1 MPDAVALAWAREH
14 HVPNRRWLSGDHHG
28 SGRVRHLAP
37 VPVGSRLGGTV
48 EPIALGDDLGGGQ
61 VEALVKEPHSAPT
74 RITSTSRGGASLR
87 PTPARSGSRSTIR
100 RRRIAAST
108 SSPAATSSGS
118 RLSAISGQISGRYS
132 PLTPEAARQ
141 PTPLPAARWG
151 LLVPLRPHDPWRGRE
166 HDAGVTAARSPPR
179 SCPPTSASTAVAT
192 SASSATSTSTL
203 TDVYPRR

>member
-1 MPDAVALAWAREH
+1 MAQRRSLRQRSRSSSRARTGRLSPGR
-14 HVPNRRWLSGDHHG
+14 HVEL
-28 SGRVRHLAP
+28 
-37 VPVGSRLGGTV
+37 
-48 EPIALGDDLGGGQ
+48 IALGDDLGGGQ

-74 RITSTSRGGASLR
+74 QYHLDIPWWSFTSPHAC
-87 PTPARSGSRSTIR
+87 TIWV
-100 RRRIAAST
+100 ALDDS
-108 SSPAATSSGS
+108 
-118 RLSAISGQISGRYS
+118 
-132 PLTPEAARQ
+132 TPENGCLYFLPGSHQLRLTALGDLGPDLGALFATHPRGSEAAD
-141 PTPLPAARWG
+141 PLPAARWG